1 MIFLILSFSELALI
15 EASLIAMNPLT
26 ALEMIDGGSWEIRVS
41 QVLPA
46 LSIAIAQQAL
56 EKSRNQD
63 DGEVNRWL
71 MEMFT
76 QQ

>member
-1 MIFLILSFSELALI
+1 
-15 EASLIAMNPLT
+15 MNPLT
-26 ALEMIDGGSWEIRVS
+26 ALEMIDGGSRAIEVS

-46 LSIAIAQQAL
+46 LSIAIAEETL

-63 DGEVNRWL
+63 DGEINRWL
-71 MEMFT
+71 MQIFT

>member
-26 ALEMIDGGSWEIRVS
+26 ALEMIDGGSRAIEVS

-46 LSIAIAQQAL
+46 LSIAIAEETL

-71 MEMFT
+71 MQIFT

>member
-1 MIFLILSFSELALI
+1 
-15 EASLIAMNPLT
+15 MNPLT
-26 ALEMIDGGSWEIRVS
+26 ALEMIDGGSRAIEVS

-46 LSIAIAQQAL
+46 LSIAIAEETL

-71 MEMFT
+71 MQIFT